1 MEKKSLM
8 KKIKAGKRRKNFF
21 VTLILILIF
30 WAITGGVIGFIEPEL
45 IKDLF
50 IPNSYFLFFLPL
62 FLALFFTLSV
72 IFTNSRRGFLVSIGF
87 IFFLIFRLHEL
98 GNLLNLFLI
107 IGLII
112 TFEYYFTQKL

>member
-1 MEKKSLM
+1 M
-8 KKIKAGKRRKNFF
+8 KKVKAGKRRKNFF

-30 WAITGGVIGFIEPEL
+30 WAITGGIISFIEPEL
-45 IKDLF
+45 VKNLL

-62 FLALFFTLSV
+62 FLASFFTLSV
-72 IFTNSRRGFLVSIGF
+72 VFTNSRRGFLASTGLIL
-87 IFFLIFRLHEL
+87 FLVFRLHEL

-107 IGLII
+107 IGLVI